1 MKFKKLNL
9 VLILLITILVFFA
22 LYLGMKKQNLYTTD
36 HIVNKKMP
44 NLISTELFTGEETN
58 LSELVAKE
66 RFTILNI
73 WASWCAPCRSEH
85 KYLITLSSNNNS
97 KIVGLNY
104 KDKIENAKSFISELG
119 NPYDHIL
126 LDKKGFISIDIGAY
140 GVPETYVIDN
150 TNNKIIKKYLGPI
163 DEFILEEII
172 NILNS

>member
-44 NLISTELFTGEETN
+44 NLISTELFTGEEMN

-85 KYLITLSSNNNS
+85 KHLITLSSNNNS

-126 LDKKGFISIDIGAY
+126 LDKKGFILSLIHI
-140 GVPETYVIDN
+140 
-150 TNNKIIKKYLGPI
+150 
-163 DEFILEEII
+163 
-172 NILNS
+172 

>member
-1 MKFKKLNL
+1 
-9 VLILLITILVFFA
+9 
-22 LYLGMKKQNLYTTD
+22 MKKQNLYTTD

-66 RFTILNI
+66 KFTILNI

-85 KYLITLSSNNNS
+85 KHLITLSSNNNS

-119 NPYDHIL
+119 NPYAAIGSDQSGKTAIEWGVYGIPETFL
-126 LDKKGFISIDIGAY
+126 LDK
-140 GVPETYVIDN
+140 E
-150 TNNKIIKKYLGPI
+150 NKILLRIAGPI
-163 DEFILEEII
+163 TESIYENQLKEYLEE
-172 NILNS
+172 

>member
-66 RFTILNI
+66 KFTILNI

-85 KYLITLSSNNNS
+85 KHLITLSSNNNS

-126 LDKKGFISIDIGAY
+126 FCLLYTSPSPRDLSTSRMPSSA
-140 GVPETYVIDN
+140 
-150 TNNKIIKKYLGPI
+150 
-163 DEFILEEII
+163 
-172 NILNS
+172 

>member
-1 MKFKKLNL
+1 MQKK
-9 VLILLITILVFFA
+9 
-22 LYLGMKKQNLYTTD
+22 K
-36 HIVNKKMP
+36 
-44 NLISTELFTGEETN
+44 
-58 LSELVAKE
+58 
-66 RFTILNI
+66 FTILNI

-85 KYLITLSSNNNS
+85 KHLITLSSNNNS

-140 GVPETYVIDN
+140 GVPETYIIEN

>member
-66 RFTILNI
+66 KFTILNI

-85 KYLITLSSNNNS
+85 KHLITLSSNNNS

-126 LDKKGFISIDIGAY
+126 LDI
-140 GVPETYVIDN
+140 EH
-150 TNNKIIKKYLGPI
+150 L
-163 DEFILEEII
+163 
-172 NILNS
+172 

>member
-1 MKFKKLNL
+1 
-9 VLILLITILVFFA
+9 
-22 LYLGMKKQNLYTTD
+22 MKKQNLYTTD

-85 KYLITLSSNNNS
+85 KHLITLSSNNNS

-104 KDKIENAKSFISELG
+104 KDKIENARKVFLLVSGGRNGKVVRSQWCLGLACESGFSSHSASNELDPIRAAEADEDRRTPVKTKHNAQSEVVAQIGISCTTC
-119 NPYDHIL
+119 
-126 LDKKGFISIDIGAY
+126 A
-140 GVPETYVIDN
+140 
-150 TNNKIIKKYLGPI
+150 
-163 DEFILEEII
+163 
-172 NILNS
+172 

>member
-66 RFTILNI
+66 KFTILNI
-73 WASWCAPCRSEH
+73 WASWCAPCRSPGWPP
-85 KYLITLSSNNNS
+85 LW
-97 KIVGLNY
+97 
-104 KDKIENAKSFISELG
+104 
-119 NPYDHIL
+119 PRR
-126 LDKKGFISIDIGAY
+126 
-140 GVPETYVIDN
+140 
-150 TNNKIIKKYLGPI
+150 
-163 DEFILEEII
+163 
-172 NILNS
+172 

>member
-66 RFTILNI
+66 KFTILNI

-85 KYLITLSSNNNS
+85 KHLITLSSNNNS

-104 KDKIENAKSFISELG
+104 KDKIENAKSFISELVPIFFKSVL
-119 NPYDHIL
+119 PYNRYRCIWC
-126 LDKKGFISIDIGAY
+126 SRDIC
-140 GVPETYVIDN
+140 N
-150 TNNKIIKKYLGPI
+150 
-163 DEFILEEII
+163 
-172 NILNS
+172 